1 MGAASKWRKAICE
14 VASDERGLLA
24 STHMTNSRS
33 PDWTRIAR
41 DPAFSE
47 LKRARRRFV
56 IPATIFFLVYY
67 IALPVLVG
75 YFPELM
81 KQAVIGKVN
90 WAYLFAL
97 SQFIMA
103 WIMAALYVRVAAR
116 WDRMN
121 EALLSRLGH

>member
-1 MGAASKWRKAICE
+1 
-14 VASDERGLLA
+14 
-24 STHMTNSRS
+24 MTNSRS

-67 IALPVLVG
+67 LALPVLVG

-81 KQAVIGKVN
+81 KRPIIGKVN

-97 SQFIMA
+97 SQFFMA
-103 WIMAALYVRVAAR
+103 WVMAAFYVRVAAR
-116 WDRMN
+116 WDKMN
-121 EALLSRLGH
+121 EAMLSRLGH